1 MLEVQRTKVKRLV
14 TFHQEDQEVDWFV
27 NFSAFGHIASI
38 CDMCNFMSLSFSL
51 SR

>member
-14 TFHQEDQEVDWFV
+14 TFHQEDQELDWIV

-38 CDMCNFMSLSFSL
+38 CDMHNLMYLSFSF